1 MYSLSVFTQFFR
13 TTAAFFSRNKYRRTS
28 SLLLSL
34 CCLITLS
41 SCHTAH
47 GVFDPAGLVAK
58 QERTLMMDSVALMLI
73 VVIPV
78 IIMSFAF
85 AFRYRKT
92 HDNKS
97 KYRPDWAH
105 NNLLES
111 LWWGVPCVIIV
122 ILGIMTWKYSH
133 KLDPYRKLDV
143 PGKPMVIEAVALRW
157 KWLFIY
163 PNKNI
168 ATINY
173 VDVPVN
179 KPFEFHIT
187 SDAPMSAL
195 FIPQLGSQIYA
206 MAGMRTRL
214 NLISDQVG
222 VYVGKDTQYNGKG
235 FSSMHFKVHVT
246 SQKTFDQWVKHVKV
260 SKTSKALTVSEYAK
274 LWQPRVQKD
283 KWNHDI
289 TDKPLFFNSVAPNLF
304 KRIMWQYTKPNMKLH
319 AAL

>member
-1 MYSLSVFTQFFR
+1 MYPLSVFSRVFR
-13 TTAAFFSRNKYRRTS
+13 SIKALCVVGKPFRLMLMPFCLLCLTA
-28 SLLLSL
+28 
-34 CCLITLS
+34 LS
-41 SCHTAH
+41 SCHMSQ
-47 GVFDPAGLVAK
+47 GVLDPKGLVAK
-58 QERTLMMDSVALMLI
+58 EERTLMMDSIALMLI

-105 NNLLES
+105 NSLLET

-143 PGKPMVIEAVALRW
+143 PGKPMIIEAVALRW

-163 PNKNI
+163 PGQNI

-173 VDVPVN
+173 VDVPKD
-179 KPFEFHIT
+179 KPFEFYIT
-187 SDAPMSAL
+187 SDAPMSSL

-214 NLISDQVG
+214 NLVANEEG
-222 VYVGKDTQYNGKG
+222 VYQGLNTQFNGKG
-235 FSSMHFKVHVT
+235 FSDMEFKVHVT
-246 SQKTFDQWVKHVKV
+246 SQAGFDHWVKNVKA
-260 SKTSKALTVSEYAK
+260 SKQNSKLTIAEYKK
-274 LWQPRVQKD
+274 LWQPIIHKD
-283 KWNHDI
+283 KFNHTVPDE
-289 TDKPLFFNSVAPNLF
+289 PEFFNSVTPNLF
-304 KRIMWQYTKPNMKLH
+304 KRIMWQYTKKNMSLH
-319 AAL
+319 

>member
-1 MYSLSVFTQFFR
+1 MCFQSFVSRFSHSANKLIKQKGPRFILSTM
-13 TTAAFFSRNKYRRTS
+13 TFFSILTIS
-28 SLLLSL
+28 G
-34 CCLITLS
+34 
-41 SCHTAH
+41 CHASH
-47 GVFDPAGLVAK
+47 GVFDPRGLIAK

-92 HDNKS
+92 HDNQS
-97 KYRPDWAH
+97 KYRPEWAH

-111 LWWGVPCVIIV
+111 FWWGIPLVIIV
-122 ILGIMTWKYSH
+122 VLGIMTWKYSH

-163 PNKNI
+163 PDKNI

-179 KPFEFHIT
+179 KPFEFYIT

-214 NLISDQVG
+214 NLISSHIG
-222 VYVGKDTQYNGKG
+222 VYDGLDTQYNGKG

-246 SQKTFDQWVKHVKV
+246 SQKTFDQWVNHVKESAD
-260 SKTSKALTVSEYAK
+260 SKPLTVSEYAK

-289 TDKPLFFNSVAPNLF
+289 PDKPLFFSSVAPNLF

-319 AAL
+319 SA